1 MRETAQQYIA
11 RILSKSAG
19 HDGLAVLAA
28 TPGRLKTLLESTP
41 RERWMARPAPQRWSA
56 GEVLAHLA
64 DAEVVTGW
72 RIRSILAT
80 DGTPL
85 QTFDQDEWAAAFKYG
100 EVDPAESLALFSAA
114 RGSLLSLLKRVDS
127 ARREHHGLHAER
139 GRETIAHLIQLY
151 AGHDLNHLKQIEAIV
166 L

>member
-11 RILSKSAG
+11 RILENSAG
-19 HDGLAVLAA
+19 QDGLTVLAA

-41 RERWMARPAPQRWSA
+41 HARWMARPEPHRWSA

-80 DGTPL
+80 DGTPI
-85 QTFDQDEWAAAFKYG
+85 QAFDQDEWAAAFKYG
-100 EVDPAESLALFSAA
+100 DTDP
-114 RGSLLSLLKRVDS
+114 
-127 ARREHHGLHAER
+127 
-139 GRETIAHLIQLY
+139 
-151 AGHDLNHLKQIEAIV
+151 
-166 L
+166 